1 MNNKIEI
8 QEARESGSL
17 HLCDET
23 NKSQKKKY
31 CRKKDFIWIIWEV
44 SNSPKIIPVIHN
56 KLLEYNE
63 GFRRTWRTSYYNSSE
78 IRGIIKQPG
87 VELSLH
93 KGSGFLHISEWE
105 GIHEMR
111 WTLQPLLIFIYWA
124 RMICVEFLICSLL
137 KFMSSL
143 FLVVQRTWRRTD
155 SIICFI

>member
-1 MNNKIEI
+1 MFHRMNEMNKDHSSSKLKMNNKIEI

-31 CRKKDFIWIIWEV
+31 CRKIDFVWIIWEV
-44 SNSPKIIPVIHN
+44 SNSPKIIPVTHN

-87 VELSLH
+87 IELSLH

-111 WTLQPLLIFIYWA
+111 WTLQPLLIFI
-124 RMICVEFLICSLL
+124 LL
-137 KFMSSL
+137 GKDDLCGISNL
-143 FLVVQRTWRRTD
+143 
-155 SIICFI
+155 